1 MINKTPPKGM
11 RDFLPSELALRNQ
24 TMAKIKEAYASCGF
38 NEIETPCVD
47 DINLL
52 MSKQSG
58 ENEKLMYKILKRGEK
73 LEKASDGEL
82 CDLGLRYELTLSL
95 ARYCANNA
103 GVIPPVFK
111 SIQVGPVFRAD
122 RPQKGRYRQF
132 IQCDIDIIGEE
143 SILAEIDLI
152 IATAK
157 ALKNVG
163 LSGFTI
169 KINDRRI
176 LKRLAAVCGF
186 SESDY
191 EKVFISLDKLD
202 KIGIDGVKNELLKE
216 FPAEKVEKLLSI
228 ADKITS
234 ADSPLDECGKLLGGI
249 ENEINELKQIIFA
262 VSKCSEAKLV
272 YDITLVRGLSYYT
285 GAIFEINADGIPY
298 ALGGGG
304 RYNELLGK
312 ITGTNVPACGFSI
325 GFERIVDLLAEQKI
339 VAKRKKCVALIVPK
353 EYADQAEG
361 IFTAAEKIRE
371 SGENCGVYKKMKN
384 FAYQLKVLTDIGCD
398 EFYLYENGDTKKI

>member
-24 TMAKIKEAYASCGF
+24 TLAKIKEAYVSCGF

-111 SIQVGPVFRAD
+111 AIQVGPVFRAD

-132 IQCDIDIIGEE
+132 VQCDIDIIGEE
-143 SILAEIDLI
+143 SILAETDLI
-152 IATAK
+152 LATVK

-163 LSGFTI
+163 LDDFTI

-176 LKRLAAVCGF
+176 LKRLAAFCGF
-186 SESDY
+186 C
-191 EKVFISLDKLD
+191 EKDFEQVFISLDKLD
-202 KIGIDGVKNELLKE
+202 KIGLDGVKKELE
-216 FPAEKVEKLLSI
+216 SDFESEKVEKLLFV
-228 ADKITS
+228 ADKICSATS
-234 ADSPLDECGKLLGGI
+234 PIDECAKLLDGI
-249 ENEINELKQIIFA
+249 EKEIGELKQIISA
-262 VSKCSEAKLV
+262 VKSCSNANLV

-285 GAIFEINADGIPY
+285 GAIFEINANGVPY

-304 RYNELLGK
+304 RYDGLLGK
-312 ITGTNVPACGFSI
+312 ITGTQTPACGFSI
-325 GFERIVDLLAEQKI
+325 GFERIVDLLAE
-339 VAKRKKCVALIVPK
+339 RKVTPQRKTYIALIVPK
-353 EYADQAEG
+353 EYADQTEK
-361 IFTAAEKIRE
+361 IFLAAEKLRQN
-371 SGENCGVYKKMKN
+371 GENCGVYKKMKN
-384 FAYQLKVLTDIGCD
+384 FPYQLKVLNEIGCD
-398 EFYLYENGDTKKI
+398 VFYIYEDGNIKKI